1 MAAEAFGPIDPRV
14 VARYR
19 SPGRRYAKEFCCQLI
34 GDLRGKTLL
43 DVGCGEGENSVHTAV
58 VLRLP
63 MLDRLGGIAVLHG
76 HAPQR

>member
-1 MAAEAFGPIDPRV
+1 MDTFA
-14 VARYR
+14 
-19 SPGRRYAKEFCCQLI
+19 
-34 GDLRGKTLL
+34 LL
-43 DVGCGEGENSVHTAV
+43 DAL